1 MEAFEDKYK
10 HEKQS
15 RRFEAPDGFVDKL
28 ASDVSNRIGSKNEM
42 PFWLKPTL
50 AAAGIMAL
58 FLIWFSLPDNEPNK
72 AQQLVNGSTE
82 QIGRSG
88 QYFAGQVSVDS
99 NSKQI
104 VMTNETNE
112 VPAVSIHEIDNE
124 TIVEYLMDE
133 DYEEN

>member
-1 MEAFEDKYK
+1 
-10 HEKQS
+10 
-15 RRFEAPDGFVDKL
+15 
-28 ASDVSNRIGSKNEM
+28 
-42 PFWLKPTL
+42 
-50 AAAGIMAL
+50 MAL

-112 VPAVSIHEIDNE
+112 VPSVSIHEIDNE

>member
-28 ASDVSNRIGSKNEM
+28 ASDVSNRISNKSKM
-42 PFWLKPTL
+42 PVWLKPSL
-50 AAAGIMAL
+50 AGASIMVL
-58 FLIWFSLPDNEPNK
+58 IFVWFLLPHNDENK
-72 AQQLVNGSTE
+72 ARLMVNGGTE
-82 QIGRSG
+82 QIGRSS
-88 QYFAGQVSVDS
+88 QYFAGQVTVDS

-104 VMTNETNE
+104 VMTNEANE